1 MIDTVAFDL
10 DDTLWLESR
19 AQERAVETLHREW
32 EVEHPF
38 EAFWSFWREVSG
50 RLFDAYTAG
59 ELSHGEQRRGRI
71 RELRRKF
78 GQPAEES
85 DVEHWTRRYIE
96 LYQSAWQPVPDAI
109 PVLERLRGM
118 GVGLA
123 VVTNGDGRM
132 QRDKLTRMDLLSRFD
147 WVVISGEVGAAKP
160 DPVIFEHLL
169 AVSGRTPDRFLFVG
183 DRRDKDVDPA
193 RRMGMTALQ
202 IDHEG
207 RHAGH
212 DVIHALPPVVE
223 HILRKRRGR
232 QGEAP
237 DSGRLA

>member
-32 EVEHPF
+32 AVEHPF
-38 EAFWSFWREVSG
+38 DAFWSFWREVSG

-59 ELSHGEQRRGRI
+59 QLSHGEQRSGRI
-71 RELRRKF
+71 RELRKAF
-78 GQPAEES
+78 GQAAEES
-85 DVEHWTRRYIE
+85 DVEHWTRRYVE
-96 LYQSAWQPVPDAI
+96 LYQSAWKPVPDAI
-109 PVLERLRGM
+109 PVLERLKDM

-123 VVTNGDGRM
+123 VVTNGDGGM
-132 QRDKLTRMDLLSRFD
+132 QRAKLSRMDLLPRFD

-169 AVSGRTPDRFLFVG
+169 AVSGREPGRFLFVG

-193 RRMGMTALQ
+193 RRMGMAALQ

-207 RHAGH
+207 RRRGD
-212 DVIHALPPVVE
+212 DVIHSLPAVVE
-223 HILRKRRGR
+223 RIAQER
-232 QGEAP
+232 QAAQDQGA
-237 DSGRLA
+237 